1 VAKNEKKFRVR
12 TFISF
17 VILWSFIILAPSGV
31 ILYVSPSGS
40 VARSLSWKFL
50 FFSRDTWRGVHI
62 IFCCLFVVFTILHIY
77 FNWRAVLGYLRK
89 KISRGIFSRKELAFS
104 LIIVGIVLIF
114 ALARWQPLG
123 KLLEWRDQIKYK
135 QRTPQSSFLEK
146 DENVPILTDQI
157 EGGRDKISHQY
168 KLKSPGKSK
177 FHKNAGLTY

>member
-1 VAKNEKKFRVR
+1 VAKNEKRFRVR
-12 TFISF
+12 SFISF
-17 VILWSFIILAPSGV
+17 VILWSFIILALSGV
-31 ILYVSPSGS
+31 ILYVSPAGS

-50 FFSRDTWRGVHI
+50 FFSRDTWRGAHI

-168 KLKSPGKSK
+168 KIIEPGEIQVP
-177 FHKNAGLTY
+177 